1 METQHKC
8 DADASPTQ
16 SRLSATSQKIGSYDQ
31 KIGFTFPRQKITQRG
46 VNPIFTKQA
55 MITRNVIEGLLDPVR
70 ATETDHQ
77 FSEIAH
83 DLKNCMSILL
93 YWVETLEV
101 ANEDAHRT

>member
-1 METQHKC
+1 MDGRPNKC
-8 DADASPTQ
+8 DADASATQ

-31 KIGFTFPRQKITQRG
+31 KIGFTFPRQKITKRG

-55 MITRNVIEGLLDPVR
+55 KTMITGNVIEGLLDPVR
-70 ATETDHQ
+70 ATGTDHQ

-93 YWVETLEV
+93 YWVETLE
-101 ANEDAHRT
+101 AI